1 MGPQPGPLRIAL
13 FVEGSQAAASR
24 RGDDLRSLWETLCA
38 TIGVTRPEIVFPIDK
53 KYLLALNLDTA
64 EGGQR
69 TKVSGASE
77 GLDDLLRRH
86 YGRTP
91 FDVAIVAWDLTP
103 PWAMVTPDRCRWR
116 ETTAMYTHM
125 VRRSRLPEPFLAW
138 TKKREQDLRG
148 RARPSA
154 RTGAPRLERGAI
166 LPLCMES
173 CFESWFIDER
183 SGVCTGKNGLRQA
196 LQVKGQRV
204 LGWPEAFSKGDRRS
218 AKSYLTDAIA
228 AVRRLRP
235 PHPLTNKI
243 RRGWDDNQE
252 SWARFLAEALSSA
265 DPETRRAHPIA
276 MRLAEL
282 LPLRARA

>member
-1 MGPQPGPLRIAL
+1 MRPQPEPLRIAL

-38 TIGVTRPEIVFPIDK
+38 TIGVARPEIVFPIDK

-64 EGGQR
+64 QGGQR
-69 TKVSGASE
+69 TKMSGASE

-91 FDVAIVAWDLTP
+91 FDAALVAWDLTP
-103 PWAMVTPDRCRWR
+103 PWAMVTPDRCRWQ
-116 ETTAMYTHM
+116 ETVAMYAHM
-125 VRRSRLPEPFLAW
+125 VRRRRLPEPFLSWAD
-138 TKKREQDLRG
+138 RRAQELQG
-148 RARPSA
+148 RDRPSA
-154 RTGAPRLERGAI
+154 RTGAPPLERGAI

-173 CFESWFIDER
+173 CFESWFVDER
-183 SGVCTGKNGLRQA
+183 QGVCTGKNGLRQV
-196 LQVKGQRV
+196 LQVTGQRV
-204 LGWPEAFSKGDRRS
+204 LGWPEPFSKGDQRS
-218 AKSYLTDAIA
+218 AKNYLKDAIS

-252 SWARFLAEALSSA
+252 SWARFLAEALA
-265 DPETRRAHPIA
+265 ARDPKAWRTHPIA
-276 MRLAEL
+276 TRLAEL
-282 LPLRARA
+282 LPLQARA